1 METDRQ
7 LSRKLVRS
15 TIAEYE
21 GARAA
26 GNVELMAALHEVSRA
41 AYEIET
47 RFEKLESAT
56 TTAMLAVVTADDA
69 VAQKLYLRALEQ
81 NKREPDEES
90 YVWRLHLSQRFLQAG
105 LVPLREDLIECQAL
119 ASHLGDRD
127 AIQQADAML
136 ASVPV

>member
-1 METDRQ
+1 MESDRQ
-7 LSRKLVRS
+7 LSRRLVRS

-41 AYEIET
+41 AYEVET
-47 RFEKLESAT
+47 RYERLESAP
-56 TTAMLAVVTADDA
+56 TTAMLAVVTADDV

-105 LVPLREDLIECQAL
+105 LVPLR
-119 ASHLGDRD
+119 
-127 AIQQADAML
+127 
-136 ASVPV
+136 